1 MVLPDVQVQQDLLLV
16 LTRMNFDS
24 YDAQWLEREEFLRE
38 RKRRGGV
45 TPAPLDPPPPP
56 AIPCYFLLPLLSF
69 VHTYLFTQFHSGKC
83 KRL

>member
-45 TPAPLDPPPPP
+45 TPAPLDPPPPFP
-56 AIPCYFLLPLLSF
+56 VTFSSHYFPSYT
-69 VHTYLFTQFHSGKC
+69 HTFSPSSTRVNVNVC
-83 KRL
+83 K